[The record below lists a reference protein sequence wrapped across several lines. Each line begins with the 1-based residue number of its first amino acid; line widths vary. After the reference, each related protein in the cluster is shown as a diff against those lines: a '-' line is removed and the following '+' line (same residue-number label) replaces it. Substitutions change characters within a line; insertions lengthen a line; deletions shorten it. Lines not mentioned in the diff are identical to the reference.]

1 MRSHGIR
8 IQGKPATKGSYVAIT
23 RADGG
28 SFLKNDSLGLKGW
41 TEEIRYLASAEMRGV
56 PPYTAVYLEIVIYR
70 KRPQKKHPKYP
81 NMRPDPDKVARA
93 VMDALTGI
101 AYVDDS
107 NVIIVLARK
116 AWDDSHHTEI
126 LWSQM
131 V

>member
-1 MRSHGIR
+1 MSGHVITVH
-8 IQGKPATKGSYVAIT
+8 GKPATKGSYVAIT

-28 SFLKNDSLGLKGW
+28 SFLKNDSTGLKAW
-41 TEEIRYLASAEMRGV
+41 TEEIQYAASVEMRGV
-56 PPYTAVYLEIVIYR
+56 PPYTAVYLEIRIYR
-70 KRPQKKHPKYP
+70 KRPQKKHPKFP
-81 NMRPDPDKVARA
+81 NMKPDPDKVARA

-116 AWDDSHHTEI
+116 AWADSHYTEI
-126 LWSQM
+126 SWSQM